1 MHCISVAWLHVVSLG
16 LPCGQTSVSKVCIT
30 VQQYGVFKHRL
41 TRDMLAQAVIQFRA
55 GVAGEQGPQIVDL
68 LKKNPGTAIPVVLSR
83 LQQKDGEWRKVKQDM
98 KPLFSKVF
106 QQNYHKSLDHR
117 SFYFKQTDK
126 KTLGHKAMIQ
136 VGCTG

>member
-1 MHCISVAWLHVVSLG
+1 M
-16 LPCGQTSVSKVCIT
+16 
-30 VQQYGVFKHRL
+30 
-41 TRDMLAQAVIQFRA
+41 
-55 GVAGEQGPQIVDL
+55 DL

-136 VGCTG
+136 VCSLLVMPICSKVMMHNTVHLSILAAFLCQSLILRDIDVEASAAAKALVSRDFI

>member
-1 MHCISVAWLHVVSLG
+1 MVLVVA
-16 LPCGQTSVSKVCIT
+16 
-30 VQQYGVFKHRL
+30 F
-41 TRDMLAQAVIQFRA
+41 A
-55 GVAGEQGPQIVDL
+55 AGEQGHQIVDL
-68 LKKNPGTAIPVVLSR
+68 LKKNPGVAIPVVLSR

-126 KTLGHKAMIQ
+126 KQLGHKAMIQ
-136 VGCTG
+136 VGTSICPSTSLARHKIMMYICESI

>member
-1 MHCISVAWLHVVSLG
+1 M
-16 LPCGQTSVSKVCIT
+16 
-30 VQQYGVFKHRL
+30 
-41 TRDMLAQAVIQFRA
+41 
-55 GVAGEQGPQIVDL
+55 DL

-136 VGCTG
+136 VCSRLIMPICSKVMMHNTVHLFMLVALFCQSLISGDISVKASAAVKALVSRDFIANKDDVS

>member
-1 MHCISVAWLHVVSLG
+1 MTHGPSEFSSFAL
-16 LPCGQTSVSKVCIT
+16 
-30 VQQYGVFKHRL
+30 
-41 TRDMLAQAVIQFRA
+41 
-55 GVAGEQGPQIVDL
+55 AGEQGAQIVDL
-68 LKKNPGTAIPVVLSR
+68 LKKNPGVAIPVVLSR

-126 KTLGHKAMIQ
+126 KQLGHKAMIQ
-136 VGCTG
+136 VGLHHVLFLLSNASVTIGNTHPNCTPLPMLLTLFLPFC

>member
-1 MHCISVAWLHVVSLG
+1 LPSDHSYTRCIVV
-16 LPCGQTSVSKVCIT
+16 QI
-30 VQQYGVFKHRL
+30 RL
-41 TRDMLAQAVIQFRA
+41 LVNT
-55 GVAGEQGPQIVDL
+55 GEQGHQIVDL
-68 LKKNPGTAIPVVLSR
+68 LKKNPGVAIPVVLSR

-126 KTLGHKAMIQ
+126 KQLGHKAMIQ
-136 VGCTG
+136 V